1 MLAPGQCV
9 SCKFW
14 AYAGDASHPYAVY
27 EFSETREGKEPR
39 RFLSGFKGDLQADTY
54 SGYDGVY
61 AGGDVIEVA
70 CMAHCRRYWWDARK
84 TDSRRAHEALSY
96 ITRLYALE
104 EQFIEAKRTGD
115 TLRDARLKHSLP
127 IMESFKTWLESERPG
142 LLPKSEIAGAFTYT
156 LNQLDGLLRY
166 TEDGALSI
174 DNNLA
179 ERLMKLPAIGRKNW
193 LFVGSEAGGERA
205 AILLSL
211 VATAKLCHV
220 EPWAWLNAVFRELP
234 RRLSG
239 LSKDNPPPD
248 LSDLLPDAW
257 LKSHPEHRWQIDA
270 IRQKERRRSR
280 EQKTRHR
287 HHPPP

>member
-1 MLAPGQCV
+1 MCVRVLASHVIHTDDTGVKMLAPGQCV

-104 EQFIEAKRTGD
+104 EQFTEAKLTGD
-115 TLRDARLKHSLP
+115 ALRDARLKHLLP
-127 IMESFKTWLESERPG
+127 IMESFKTS
-142 LLPKSEIAGAFTYT
+142 T
-156 LNQLDGLLRY
+156 N
-166 TEDGALSI
+166 
-174 DNNLA
+174 
-179 ERLMKLPAIGRKNW
+179 RL
-193 LFVGSEAGGERA
+193 
-205 AILLSL
+205 
-211 VATAKLCHV
+211 LCHV
-220 EPWAWLNAVFRELP
+220 VGGIQAGSCDELQITFTILVETVGKIPCLNVDGA
-234 RRLSG
+234 
-239 LSKDNPPPD
+239 
-248 LSDLLPDAW
+248 
-257 LKSHPEHRWQIDA
+257 
-270 IRQKERRRSR
+270 
-280 EQKTRHR
+280 
-287 HHPPP
+287 